1 MALTVGDVAPEF
13 KVPATT
19 GDDQADFQLASYR
32 GKKNVVIV
40 FFPAAFTS
48 VCSSELKG
56 FQADLSKFAGYG
68 AEVVGI
74 STDSVPAQVAFQEK
88 LGGLS
93 FPLASD
99 RWPYAKTGEAYGVFP
114 ATKHKFAPFND
125 RAIFVVDKQGKIA
138 WFKIY
143 PASEE
148 PKTDEVLDVLKKLA

>member
-1 MALTVGDVAPEF
+1 MALKVGELAPDF

-19 GDDQADFQLASYR
+19 GDDQADFHLGNYR
-32 GKKNVVIV
+32 GEKNVVIV

-56 FQADLSKFAGYG
+56 LQADLAKFAGYD

-74 STDSVPAQVAFQEK
+74 STDSVPAQTAFQEI

-125 RAIFVVDKQGKIA
+125 RAIFVVDKAGKIS
-138 WFKIY
+138 WFKVY
-143 PASEE
+143 PAPEQ
-148 PKTDEVLDVLKKLA
+148 PGIGEVLDALRKLA

>member
-1 MALTVGDVAPEF
+1 MALNVGDVAPDF

-19 GDDQADFQLASYR
+19 GDDQADFHLASYR
-32 GKKNVVIV
+32 GEKNVVIV

-48 VCSSELKG
+48 VCSSELTA
-56 FQADLSKFAGYG
+56 FEAHLSKFAEYG

-74 STDSVPAQVAFQEK
+74 STDSVPAQTAFQEK

-125 RAIFVVDKQGKIA
+125 RAIFVVDKEGKIS
-138 WFKIY
+138 WFKVY
-143 PASEE
+143 PASEQ
-148 PKTDEVLDVLKKLA
+148 PGIGEVLDVLRKLA

>member
-1 MALTVGDVAPEF
+1 MALKVGDLAPDF

-19 GDDQADFQLASYR
+19 GDDQADFHLASYR

-48 VCSSELKG
+48 VCSSELTG
-56 FQADLSKFAGYG
+56 FQAGLSNFAGYS

-74 STDSVPAQVAFQEK
+74 STDSVPAQTAFQEK

-99 RWPYAKTGEAYGVFP
+99 RWPYAKTGETYGVFP
-114 ATKHKFAPFND
+114 ATKHKFSPFND
-125 RAIFVVDKQGKIA
+125 RAIFIVDREGKIA

-143 PASEE
+143 PASER
-148 PKTDEVLDVLKKLA
+148 PDIGEVLGVLKKLA

>member
-1 MALTVGDVAPEF
+1 MALKVGDMAPDF
-13 KVPATT
+13 KIPATT
-19 GDDQADFQLASYR
+19 GDKQADFHLANHR

-48 VCSSELKG
+48 VCSSELKA
-56 FQADLSKFAGYG
+56 FQADLAKFAEHA

-74 STDSVPAQVAFQEK
+74 STDSVPALTAFQEK

-114 ATKHKFAPFND
+114 ATKHSFKPFND
-125 RAIFVVDKQGKIA
+125 RAIFVVDKLGKIA
-138 WFKIY
+138 WLKVY
-143 PASEE
+143 PASEQPE
-148 PKTDEVLDVLKKLA
+148 VGEVLNVLKSLA

>member
-1 MALTVGDVAPEF
+1 MALKVGDVAPDF

-19 GDDQADFQLASYR
+19 GDDQADFRLASYR

-74 STDSVPAQVAFQEK
+74 STDSVPAQTAFQEK

-114 ATKHKFAPFND
+114 ATKHEFPAFND

-138 WFKIY
+138 WFKVY
-143 PASEE
+143 PAAEK
-148 PKTDEVLDVLKKLA
+148 PEVNGVLAELKQLG

>member
-1 MALTVGDVAPEF
+1 MALKVGDVAPDF

-19 GDDQADFQLASYR
+19 GEDEADFHLANYR

-48 VCSSELKG
+48 VCSLELAG
-56 FQADLSKFAGYG
+56 LQADISKFAGNG

-74 STDSVPAQVAFQEK
+74 STDSVPAQIAFQEK

-114 ATKHKFAPFND
+114 AAKHNLAPFND
-125 RAIFVVDKQGKIA
+125 RAVFVVDKQGKIA

-148 PKTDEVLDVLKKLA
+148 PDTDEVLDVLKKLA

>member
-1 MALTVGDVAPEF
+1 MALKAGDLAPDF
-13 KVPATT
+13 KIPATT
-19 GDDQADFQLASYR
+19 GDNQADFQLSKHR

-48 VCSSELKG
+48 VCSSELKT
-56 FQADLSKFAGYG
+56 FQADLAKFAECD

-74 STDSVPAQVAFQEK
+74 STDSVPAQTAFQEK

-93 FPLASD
+93 FPLGSD

-114 ATKHKFAPFND
+114 ATKHNFAPFND

-138 WFKIY
+138 WLKIY
-143 PASEE
+143 PAAEK
-148 PKTDEVLDVLKKLA
+148 PDVDEVLAELKKLS

>member
-1 MALTVGDVAPEF
+1 MALKVGDLAPDF
-13 KVPATT
+13 KLSATT
-19 GDDQADFQLASYR
+19 GDEQADFVLSSHR

-48 VCSSELKG
+48 VCSSGLKR
-56 FQADLSKFAGYG
+56 FQTDLSQFAGYG
-68 AEVVGI
+68 AAVVGI
-74 STDSVPAQVAFQEK
+74 STDSVPAQTAFQEK

-114 ATKHKFAPFND
+114 ATKHKYAPFND
-125 RAIFVVDKQGKIA
+125 RAIFVVDKPGKIA

-148 PKTDEVLDVLKKLA
+148 PDTGEVLEVLKKLA

>member
-1 MALTVGDVAPEF
+1 MALKVGDLAPDF

-19 GDDQADFQLASYR
+19 GDNQADFALASFR

-48 VCSSELKG
+48 VCSSELTA
-56 FQADLSKFAGYG
+56 FQADLSKFAEYG

-74 STDSVPAQVAFQEK
+74 STDSVPAQTAFQEK

-114 ATKHKFAPFND
+114 ATKQQLAPFND
-125 RAIFVVDKQGKIA
+125 RAVFVVDKQGKIA
-138 WFKIY
+138 WFKVY
-143 PASEE
+143 PAPEQ
-148 PKTDEVLDVLKKLA
+148 PDIGEVLGVLGKLA